1 MLGCLVYM
9 VRGSQGPG
17 LRGDRGAQ
25 QEQDHCE
32 PRLELHPSCQVALL
46 YRKSVSWRNTT
57 RMQLEGLHQGLG
69 RGDMLSM
76 AIGRVTPRDNLS
88 VCM

>member
-9 VRGSQGPG
+9 VRGSQGLG

-32 PRLELHPSCQVALL
+32 PRLELHPSCQVSLIIPEKCKLA
-46 YRKSVSWRNTT
+46 
-57 RMQLEGLHQGLG
+57 
-69 RGDMLSM
+69 
-76 AIGRVTPRDNLS
+76 
-88 VCM
+88 